1 MSDAPDED
9 KIVDFDRIQGRLA
22 GAPVRRSLI
31 KLVSVF
37 NSVAAVSFVVIGV
50 IVGLVVTDGSFG
62 GFLLGLVIGAI
73 VAVELC
79 GFIAILLDIRDLLA
93 AGQKTDDADGR

>member
-1 MSDAPDED
+1 MSGSEE
-9 KIVDFDRIQGRLA
+9 KIVDFDRLQDRLA
-22 GAPVRRSLI
+22 GTPIRRALI

-37 NSVAAVSFVVIGV
+37 NSVAAVCLVVVATIAGAATLGV
-50 IVGLVVTDGSFG
+50 GGFFLGLVVG
-62 GFLLGLVIGAI
+62 VV

-93 AGQKTDDADGR
+93 AGKPRGSTDDGR